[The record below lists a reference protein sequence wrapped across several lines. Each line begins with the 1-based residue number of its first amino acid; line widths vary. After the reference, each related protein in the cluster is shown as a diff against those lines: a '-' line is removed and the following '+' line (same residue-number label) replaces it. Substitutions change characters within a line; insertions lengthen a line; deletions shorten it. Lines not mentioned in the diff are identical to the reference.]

1 MTAKEHK
8 QLTLKLQQVKAE
20 VSTDASKAKELLMQT
35 GFYTKKGELKK
46 ACR

>member
-8 QLTLKLQQVKAE
+8 QMSSKIKQITKE
-20 VSTDASKAKELLMQT
+20 VSKDASKAAALLQRT
-35 GFYTKKGELKK
+35 GFYTKNGTLKK